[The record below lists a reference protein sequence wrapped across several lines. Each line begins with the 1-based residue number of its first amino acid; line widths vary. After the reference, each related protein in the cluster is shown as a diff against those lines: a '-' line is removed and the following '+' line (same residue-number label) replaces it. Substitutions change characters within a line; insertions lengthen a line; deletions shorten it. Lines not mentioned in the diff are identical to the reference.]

1 MLGLILLCVFM
12 LSVFMLRDAMVSVIA
27 PSVIMLKVV
36 APQLIHIFVQGADE
50 DHQQDEVDQ
59 VEGQGQRKSEDQVL
73 FWRFY

>member
-12 LSVFMLRDAMVSVIA
+12 LSVLILRATMVSVIV
-27 PSVIMLKVV
+27 PRVIILKVV
-36 APQLIHIFVQGADE
+36 APQLMHIFVQGADE